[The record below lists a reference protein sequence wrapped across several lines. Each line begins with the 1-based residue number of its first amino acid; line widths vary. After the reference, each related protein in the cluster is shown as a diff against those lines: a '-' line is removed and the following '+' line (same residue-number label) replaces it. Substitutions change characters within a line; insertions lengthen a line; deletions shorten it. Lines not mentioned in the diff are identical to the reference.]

1 MIAIFLIWAFLS
13 ACDINLT
20 GAIPHVCIR
29 KTLGIFPFFFL
40 TFVCWAVAGLSCG
53 RKALQSSLR
62 HVSGWLWDMGSSPLT
77 RAGTW
82 APAFRAW
89 SLSHWITREVPRAFF
104 CFFFFL
110 ISILLV
116 IYILPQSLVTFTKPL
131 VIKVCPCS
139 LSLPA
144 VPLAGNRRRSPVY
157 D

>member
-89 SLSHWITREVPRAFF
+89 SLSHWIAREVPRAFF
-104 CFFFFL
+104 CFFFFFNFYSSCDL
-110 ISILLV
+110 YTSSKSRDFHKAPGNKGLPLF
-116 IYILPQSLVTFTKPL
+116 PQSS
-131 VIKVCPCS
+131 CGSPC
-139 LSLPA
+139 
-144 VPLAGNRRRSPVY
+144 RK
-157 D
+157 